1 MPEPAALRPHA
12 RFQVLLTEASRL
24 IPPDKPLQLARDWMG
39 RPRAA
44 GSDPVWEQAR
54 ELATDLAMMTPSL
67 LGVTAF
73 DRLARGMAGRAP
85 ADRAA
90 ADLLRH
96 ATLRLLRLSG
106 RHSEDLVTGALVP
119 FVREDGAASGVLF
132 GRFAELTDGQVV
144 PAGRLRMLDEDAAAL
159 ARTFIRPGRGGLP
172 VRCAEAV
179 YRHLAQRTA
188 LAPQRAPFDP
198 DGNRIDH
205 LAARWASL
213 GRDPTEAEF
222 ARARV
227 LAGVETAVETLIS
240 VAIAEH
246 HGLAPL
252 ARAYRFIAAI
262 MVETIALR
270 GANGSARVSLDAVA
284 AALDER
290 IAARTCPPGTR
301 TLFDTLCAGVRR
313 AKPAAGGGTTA
324 NADLDKLVQRIQGLR
339 AKTVEQGC
347 TEQEALAAAEKVAEL
362 LDRYGLS
369 LSELDLRQ
377 QACEGIGVETGRKR
391 RGPIDDCMGT
401 IAAFFDCRVWAETNP
416 DETLRYVFFG
426 MPGDV
431 QASVY
436 LHDLI
441 TMAFTS
447 ETAAFQA
454 GPIYRRTPS
463 GNRRNATT
471 SFQAGLA
478 RGIVLKLNDL
488 GRERDGPAAGGNGGS
503 AAGGTTGRALVPVKE
518 SIIDAEME
526 RLGLNLRRRG
536 ATRRY
541 VQRDA
546 YGAGQEA
553 GERFEY
559 RPGIGRE

>member
-12 RFQVLLTEASRL
+12 RFQALHAEASRL
-24 IPPDKPLQLARDWMG
+24 IPPDKPLQTARDWMG
-39 RPRAA
+39 RPRAV
-44 GSDPVWEQAR
+44 GPDPAWEHAR
-54 ELATDLAMMTPSL
+54 ELATELALLTPSL
-67 LGVTAF
+67 LGATAF
-73 DRLARGMAGRAP
+73 DRLARGMGGRSTE
-85 ADRAA
+85 DRAA

-96 ATLRLLRLSG
+96 ASLRLLRLSA
-106 RHSEDLVTGALVP
+106 RHCEDLGTGAVVP
-119 FVREDGAASGVLF
+119 FARDRAAQGVLF
-132 GRFAELTDGQVV
+132 GRFAELPDGQLV
-144 PAGRLRMLDEDAAAL
+144 PAGPIRVLDAEATAIAQGFV
-159 ARTFIRPGRGGLP
+159 RSGGRGLGP
-172 VRCAEAV
+172 RCAEAV
-179 YRHLAQRTA
+179 FRHLVQRTA

-198 DGNRIDH
+198 HGNRIDH
-205 LAARWASL
+205 LAARWAAL

-240 VAIAEH
+240 VGIAEE

-252 ARAYRFIAAI
+252 ARAYRWIAAL

-270 GANGSARVSLDAVA
+270 GANGSSRVNLDAVA
-284 AALDER
+284 ADLDAR
-290 IAARTCPPGTR
+290 IAAGTCPPGTR
-301 TLFDTLCAGVRR
+301 SLFDTLRAGVRR
-313 AKPAAGGGTTA
+313 AKPGAGTTA
-324 NADLDKLVQRIQGLR
+324 STDLDKLVQRIQALR

-426 MPGDV
+426 MPADV

-441 TMAFTS
+441 AMAFTS
-447 ETAAFQA
+447 ETATFQA

-463 GNRRNATT
+463 GARRTATT

-478 RGIVLKLNDL
+478 QGIIHKLTAL
-488 GRERDGPAAGGNGGS
+488 QRDRDS
-503 AAGGTTGRALVPVKE
+503 AAPGGGGRALVPVKE
-518 SIIDAEME
+518 SIIDTEME

-559 RPGIGRE
+559 RPGIERGC